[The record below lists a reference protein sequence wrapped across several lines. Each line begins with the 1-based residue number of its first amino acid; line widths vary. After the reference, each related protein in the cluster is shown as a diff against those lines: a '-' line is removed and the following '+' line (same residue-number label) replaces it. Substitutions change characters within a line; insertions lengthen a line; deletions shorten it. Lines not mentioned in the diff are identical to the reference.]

1 MKSLVSKIK
10 LSKLSL
16 LLRNTLKI
24 KPVDIAT
31 FNLKR
36 KSISDAFAWRTDNG
50 FKTIFKFS
58 DILNIFYKIKKSKIT
73 IEFFNKDNQPIK
85 KVNINNINFSN
96 KLTIDKN
103 FFNGLE
109 SYGIF
114 YIYHQTNFKFNDNDS
129 VSNKCYLGYSINNNL
144 SSFVHGN
151 TLSKFK
157 SINFSEKIIYSDPV
171 KMSLICNQKYKI
183 QKHFTNYDKNEFM
196 FCNPTNSDIHFIIEK
211 EKYFLKKGCSKILS
225 FKKIKTITIK
235 SNCMFFRP
243 TVFSYKNNFLD
254 VHHS

>member
-1 MKSLVSKIK
+1 MKSLLSKIK
-10 LSKLSL
+10 LSKFSL

-31 FNLKR
+31 FNLKK
-36 KSISDAFAWRTDNG
+36 KSISDSFAWRTDNG

-58 DILNIFYKIKKSKIT
+58 DILNIFFKIKKSKII
-73 IEFFNKDNQPIK
+73 IEFYNKDNQFIK
-85 KVNINNINFSN
+85 KININNINFSN
-96 KLTIDKN
+96 KLIIDKK

-114 YIYHQTNFKFNDNDS
+114 YIYHQTNLRLNGNDS
-129 VSNKCYLGYSINNNL
+129 ISNKCYLGYSLNDNL

-157 SINFSEKIIYSDPV
+157 SINLNDKITYSDPV
-171 KMSLICNQKYKI
+171 KMSLLCNQKYKI
-183 QKHFTNYDKNEFM
+183 QKYFAYYDKNEFM
-196 FCNPTNSDIHFIIEK
+196 FCNPTNSDIQFIIEK
-211 EKYFLKKGCSKILS
+211 KKYYLKKGCAQILS
-225 FKKIKTITIK
+225 FKKIKTITIR